1 MSQWLACIFSRK
13 LSSVHW
19 RPEVIISLQESQGG
33 CRIIQLRDYL
43 SKAHAHP
50 AQMMTDCYSA
60 QD

>member
-1 MSQWLACIFSRK
+1 MSQWLAWIFSRK

-33 CRIIQLRDYL
+33 CRIIQLKDCL
-43 SKAHAHP
+43 SKADAHP
-50 AQMMTDCYSA
+50 VQMMTDCYSG

>member
-1 MSQWLACIFSRK
+1 MLAWIFSRK

-19 RPEVIISLQESQGG
+19 RPEVIISLQESQGL
-33 CRIIQLRDYL
+33 CRMIQLKDCL

-50 AQMMTDCYSA
+50 AQMMTDYSA